1 MSKPRAAQTSCLEA
15 EGADCLDPDEVTDG
29 VGEAL
34 AIVNSADNVVVV
46 DVVVELV
53 T

>member
-15 EGADCLDPDEVTDG
+15 EGADCLDEVTDG
-29 VGEAL
+29 VGEAN
-34 AIVNSADNVVVV
+34 AVVNSADNVVVV
-46 DVVVELV
+46 NVVVELV

>member
-1 MSKPRAAQTSCLEA
+1 MSMPRAAQTRCLEA
-15 EGADCLDPDEVTDG
+15 EGADCLDEVLDG
-29 VGEAL
+29 ADEAL

>member
-1 MSKPRAAQTSCLEA
+1 MSMPRAAQTSCLEA
-15 EGADCLDPDEVTDG
+15 EGADCLNSDEVTDG

-34 AIVNSADNVVVV
+34 AIVNSADNVVVE
-46 DVVVELV
+46 DVVGELV